1 MAVTVPGTVSRDDI
15 IGVNTSERLG
25 SSVCLSFLNDKVFI
39 SSNSYNNNT
48 GLIRIYESSGTYGF
62 NWNLLTTING
72 NSNDNFGYSI
82 DTTWDGDILCVGA
95 PGNDKIYIYEDTSI
109 SKNWSS
115 YVSNSISGNLNSEF
129 GFSVSINKDTGNNIA
144 VGAPGE
150 NGVSIIQKVSNTWSA
165 AWSNTWTTSLF
176 RNYIYENSGATGT
189 QTLLYIDETSYKGS
203 PRYGHS
209 VSLSGYG
216 NYLAVGA
223 PGEII
228 PGTIGLDVSNVYYT
242 NNTQPSTFYRSGEQA
257 VTHTRPFDTA
267 ALGHVVCYKTDN
279 VLSDWRTH
287 SSVTQYGPVIRGDTA
302 DDTDTMPRTSEPS
315 HSWGFPACGK
325 KVQMSID
332 GSKVMAGSPHYAK
345 AGKDAFSSGKI
356 EGWEYNK
363 YSNTWVIGKSPLV
376 GESKS
381 HLGQEFVLDYAG
393 TRATSCSR
401 KNDIG
406 NGKVLVTDFNGT
418 GWYEVTEGISFN
430 TSTETS
436 GIHISNGALVAVA
449 DPTQDSNKGRIR
461 FYDFPLTQIIQ
472 GNTLSSGYIAAD
484 SLRIGSNDNAVNDNV
499 PKRISFGGTYED
511 NEYHMTEIE
520 NRSFYYDELNTDV
533 DLQGNSELIFMKKS
547 TGDMCDIIRIKANEF
562 RIDNYLNGDG
572 DYDHT
577 PRLTMDNVGNFK
589 LNGEMVFNSERGQAN
604 VKALLDIEGDCFTR
618 RRLNA
623 GFSTGNDTLG
633 IDKFPFNI
641 LYDTR
646 TSIVKDNNNSIG
658 LVSNVNVWNRGVGG
672 TATRWYTNGPISGTI
687 NYHTTEGAISLYTSS
702 TYSENTNHD
711 QAVQLEGFKISFW
724 IKLQNEHSTYSTKT
738 LVGVGTLATSGVTG
752 CRVQITSD
760 RIQMNFGDY
769 QIYPSTAYTFTAN
782 NWYHIWVQSDP
793 VDNAGLTNSLI
804 KINDVSLTLSS
815 SGTISNKGSN
825 YDKKFYVGS
834 NISGDSA
841 INIYIGNIAFYP
853 KISAEYYGSPENPTS
868 TDMYNWGPPE
878 QKLVV
883 GGQAYIQSSLGINKF
898 IPSYELDVAGDIN
911 LTGTLYQNGSV
922 FSGGG
927 GSSVWTTSGSDIYY
941 NAGDVGIGTSSP
953 YRNLD
958 VSTTGTY
965 AGILLRNG
973 DSNQAFNATWPQ
985 IHFGWNGTS
994 QYSHFIRTRHNSGA
1008 SDNGIDFYVCN
1019 GIANNS
1025 LTYGVAH
1032 GLTVDIDGVG
1042 IGTMNTSY
1050 KLDVVGDINFTGT
1063 LYQNGSVFSGG
1074 GGSSVWTTSSSN
1086 IYYNSGNVGIGTINP
1101 AYLLDVAG
1109 NINFTGTLYQNG
1121 SVFSDSP
1128 WTTSGSGIYYISGN
1142 VGIGGSASSLY
1153 KLNVQAYNQAG
1164 IKIADNYQAK
1174 PYILFESSTDCST
1187 GLESGI
1193 FSIKNSS
1200 NFSTNDRFNL
1210 DLSTGNLGLGTS
1222 TPSYKLDVVGD
1233 INFTGELSVNG
1244 SAGTSGQVLTSRG
1257 AGSAPTWTT
1266 ISSGAWTT
1274 SGSDIY
1280 YSSGNVGIG
1289 VTPSSST
1296 KLNITSSNQAGLT
1309 IYDSSSTK
1317 PYMKLYTGGYDC
1329 AMGLDGFTGHFII
1342 KNSSNFSSN
1351 DRFNLDL
1358 STGNLGL
1365 GTSTPSYKLDVVGDI
1380 NFTGELSVNGSAGTS
1395 GQVLT
1400 SSGAGSAPT
1409 WTTISS
1415 GAWTTSSSNIYY
1427 NSGNVGIG
1435 TINPAYLLDVAG
1447 NINFTGTLYQNGS
1460 VFSDSPWTTSGS
1472 GIYYISGNVGIGG
1485 SASSLYKLN
1494 VQAYNQAGIKIADNY
1509 QAKPYILFESSTDCS
1524 TGLESGIFSIKNSSN
1539 FSTNDRFNLDLS
1551 TGNLGLGTSTPSYKL
1566 DVVGDI
1572 NFTGELSVNGS
1583 AGTSGQVLTSRGA
1596 GSAPT
1601 WTTISSGAWTT
1612 SGSDI
1617 YYSSGNVGIGV
1628 TPSSSTKLNITS
1640 SNQAGL
1646 TIYDSSSTKPYM
1658 KLYTGGYDCAM
1669 GLDGFTGHFIIKN
1682 SSNFSSNDRFN
1693 LDLSTGNL
1701 GLGTSTPSYKLDVV
1715 GDINFTGELSV
1726 NGSAGTSGQV
1736 LTSSGAGSAPTWTT
1750 ISSGAWTTS
1759 SSNIYYNSGNVGI
1772 GTINPAYLLDVAGN
1786 INFTGT
1792 LYQNGS
1798 VFSDSPWTT
1807 SGSGIYYISGNVGIG
1822 GSASSLY
1829 KLNVQAYNQAGIKIA
1844 DNYQAKPYILFE
1856 SSTDCSTGL
1865 ESGIFS
1871 IKNSSNFSTNDRFN
1885 LDLSTGNLGL
1895 GTSTPSYK
1903 LDVVG
1908 DINFTGE
1915 LSVNG
1920 SAGTSGQVL
1929 TSRGA
1934 GSAPTWTTI
1943 SSGAWTTSG
1952 SDIYY
1957 SSGNVGI
1964 GVTPSSSTKL
1974 NITSSNQAGLTI

>member
-15 IGVNTSERLG
+15 IGVNTNEKLG
-25 SSVCLSFLNDKVFI
+25 SSVCLSFKNDKVFI
-39 SSNSYNNNT
+39 SSNSYNSNT

-150 NGVSIIQKVSNTWSA
+150 NGVSIIQKVGNTWSA

-242 NNTQPSTFYRSGEQA
+242 NNTQPSTFLRAGTPE
-257 VTHTRPFDTA
+257 THTRPFDTA

-302 DDTDTMPRTSEPS
+302 DDTDTMPRTFEPS

-325 KVQMSID
+325 RVQMSID

-345 AGKDAFSSGKI
+345 SGKYAFSSGKI

-363 YSNTWVIGKSPLV
+363 YNNTWVIGKSPLV
-376 GESKS
+376 GEGERR
-381 HLGQEFVLDYAG
+381 LGHDFVLDYAG

-401 KNDIG
+401 KNNDG

-461 FYDFPLTQIIQ
+461 FYDFPLSQIIE

-484 SLRIGSNDNAVNDNV
+484 SLRIGSNDNAVNDNI

-511 NEYHMTEIE
+511 NAYHVTEIE
-520 NRSFYYDELNTDV
+520 NRSFYYDELNSDG
-533 DLQGNSELIFMKKS
+533 DLEGNSELIFMKKS
-547 TGDMCDIIRIKANEF
+547 TGDMSDMIRIKANEF

-646 TSIVKDNNNSIG
+646 TSLVKDNNNSIG

-711 QAVQLEGFKISFW
+711 QVIHSEGFKISFW

-793 VDNAGLTNSLI
+793 VDNAGLANSLI
-804 KINDVSLTLSS
+804 KINDVSLNLSS
-815 SGTISNKGSN
+815 SGTISDKGSN

-853 KISAEYYGSPENPTS
+853 KISAVYYGSPENPSS

-911 LTGTLYQNGSV
+911 CTGALSKGSGSFKIEHPLPNMSNTHYLYHSFIEGPQADLIYRGSV
-922 FSGGG
+922 
-927 GSSVWTTSGSDIYY
+927 
-941 NAGDVGIGTSSP
+941 
-953 YRNLD
+953 
-958 VSTTGTY
+958 
-965 AGILLRNG
+965 
-973 DSNQAFNATWPQ
+973 
-985 IHFGWNGTS
+985 
-994 QYSHFIRTRHNSGA
+994 
-1008 SDNGIDFYVCN
+1008 
-1019 GIANNS
+1019 
-1025 LTYGVAH
+1025 
-1032 GLTVDIDGVG
+1032 
-1042 IGTMNTSY
+1042 
-1050 KLDVVGDINFTGT
+1050 
-1063 LYQNGSVFSGG
+1063 
-1074 GGSSVWTTSSSN
+1074 
-1086 IYYNSGNVGIGTINP
+1086 
-1101 AYLLDVAG
+1101 
-1109 NINFTGTLYQNG
+1109 
-1121 SVFSDSP
+1121 
-1128 WTTSGSGIYYISGN
+1128 
-1142 VGIGGSASSLY
+1142 
-1153 KLNVQAYNQAG
+1153 
-1164 IKIADNYQAK
+1164 
-1174 PYILFESSTDCST
+1174 
-1187 GLESGI
+1187 
-1193 FSIKNSS
+1193 
-1200 NFSTNDRFNL
+1200 
-1210 DLSTGNLGLGTS
+1210 DL
-1222 TPSYKLDVVGD
+1222 
-1233 INFTGELSVNG
+1233 VNG
-1244 SAGTSGQVLTSRG
+1244 SASINLDTVSKMTNGTFEVLNRNVQCFTSNESDWDAVKGSVSGNML
-1257 AGSAPTWTT
+1257 T
-1266 ISSGAWTT
+1266 IS
-1274 SGSDIY
+1274 
-1280 YSSGNVGIG
+1280 
-1289 VTPSSST
+1289 
-1296 KLNITSSNQAGLT
+1296 
-1309 IYDSSSTK
+1309 
-1317 PYMKLYTGGYDC
+1317 C
-1329 AMGLDGFTGHFII
+1329 
-1342 KNSSNFSSN
+1342 
-1351 DRFNLDL
+1351 
-1358 STGNLGL
+1358 
-1365 GTSTPSYKLDVVGDI
+1365 
-1380 NFTGELSVNGSAGTS
+1380 
-1395 GQVLT
+1395 
-1400 SSGAGSAPT
+1400 
-1409 WTTISS
+1409 
-1415 GAWTTSSSNIYY
+1415 
-1427 NSGNVGIG
+1427 
-1435 TINPAYLLDVAG
+1435 
-1447 NINFTGTLYQNGS
+1447 QN
-1460 VFSDSPWTTSGS
+1460 
-1472 GIYYISGNVGIGG
+1472 
-1485 SASSLYKLN
+1485 
-1494 VQAYNQAGIKIADNY
+1494 
-1509 QAKPYILFESSTDCS
+1509 ESSTAKVSWLVIGERKDKHMYD
-1524 TGLESGIFSIKNSSN
+1524 TEWTDDDGH
-1539 FSTNDRFNLDLS
+1539 
-1551 TGNLGLGTSTPSYKL
+1551 
-1566 DVVGDI
+1566 VVP
-1572 NFTGELSVNGS
+1572 E
-1583 AGTSGQVLTSRGA
+1583 
-1596 GSAPT
+1596 
-1601 WTTISSGAWTT
+1601 
-1612 SGSDI
+1612 
-1617 YYSSGNVGIGV
+1617 
-1628 TPSSSTKLNITS
+1628 
-1640 SNQAGL
+1640 
-1646 TIYDSSSTKPYM
+1646 KP
-1658 KLYTGGYDCAM
+1658 K
-1669 GLDGFTGHFIIKN
+1669 
-1682 SSNFSSNDRFN
+1682 
-1693 LDLSTGNL
+1693 
-1701 GLGTSTPSYKLDVV
+1701 
-1715 GDINFTGELSV
+1715 
-1726 NGSAGTSGQV
+1726 
-1736 LTSSGAGSAPTWTT
+1736 
-1750 ISSGAWTTS
+1750 
-1759 SSNIYYNSGNVGI
+1759 
-1772 GTINPAYLLDVAGN
+1772 
-1786 INFTGT
+1786 
-1792 LYQNGS
+1792 
-1798 VFSDSPWTT
+1798 
-1807 SGSGIYYISGNVGIG
+1807 
-1822 GSASSLY
+1822 
-1829 KLNVQAYNQAGIKIA
+1829 
-1844 DNYQAKPYILFE
+1844 
-1856 SSTDCSTGL
+1856 
-1865 ESGIFS
+1865 
-1871 IKNSSNFSTNDRFN
+1871 
-1885 LDLSTGNLGL
+1885 
-1895 GTSTPSYK
+1895 
-1903 LDVVG
+1903 
-1908 DINFTGE
+1908 
-1915 LSVNG
+1915 
-1920 SAGTSGQVL
+1920 
-1929 TSRGA
+1929 
-1934 GSAPTWTTI
+1934 
-1943 SSGAWTTSG
+1943 
-1952 SDIYY
+1952 
-1957 SSGNVGI
+1957 
-1964 GVTPSSSTKL
+1964 
-1974 NITSSNQAGLTI
+1974 